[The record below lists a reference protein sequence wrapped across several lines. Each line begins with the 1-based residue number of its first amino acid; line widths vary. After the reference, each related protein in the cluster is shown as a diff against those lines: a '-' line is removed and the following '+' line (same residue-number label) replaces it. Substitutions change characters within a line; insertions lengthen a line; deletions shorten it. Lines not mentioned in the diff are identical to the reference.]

1 MSSMAKTARG
11 ASLLARD
18 WVVVNAR
25 RQFMR
30 QQWRAFFRNYDVI
43 LCPVCV
49 QPALKHDHR
58 PFHERSL
65 MINGRE
71 REYWDSTLWAG
82 PAVMANLPSTS
93 TPIGLTKSGL
103 PVGLQVTGPYLE
115 DKTCIEV
122 AKMIRDVRGGFRLN
136 AKYKNVDFTAQFSY
150 SIGGHIYDNGYSV
163 LMNNRD
169 LIGSNNFHQDVRKAW
184 KQPGDMTNVPRMT
197 AGYNTDTQHNATST
211 RFLTKADF
219 LSLNNLRIG
228 YTLPD
233 SAAENAGLKSLSFYV
248 SGDNL
253 MMLSARS
260 GLNPTNFIASSN
272 SGMYMPMTTFSL
284 GTKIQF

>member
-1 MSSMAKTARG
+1 MTLYLDENPNANVAKTTTEDYTDATQKYVG
-11 ASLLARD
+11 
-18 WVVVNAR
+18 
-25 RQFMR
+25 
-30 QQWRAFFRNYDVI
+30 
-43 LCPVCV
+43 
-49 QPALKHDHR
+49 
-58 PFHERSL
+58 
-65 MINGRE
+65 
-71 REYWDSTLWAG
+71 
-82 PAVMANLPSTS
+82 
-93 TPIGLTKSGL
+93 KSAI
-103 PVGLQVTGPYLE
+103 P
-115 DKTCIEV
+115 DI
-122 AKMIRDVRGGFRLN
+122 RGGFRLN

-219 LSLNNLRIG
+219 LSLNNLRVG

>member
-1 MSSMAKTARG
+1 MNFSINGEIFDNEITEMPADYFTGDPKVLDGRYSKGSSLYDWYMREWAGVNPATGAAMWNLYYDDINGDGVFDNGDAAINSMTLYLDENPGANVAKTTTEDYTDATQKYVG
-11 ASLLARD
+11 
-18 WVVVNAR
+18 
-25 RQFMR
+25 
-30 QQWRAFFRNYDVI
+30 
-43 LCPVCV
+43 
-49 QPALKHDHR
+49 
-58 PFHERSL
+58 
-65 MINGRE
+65 
-71 REYWDSTLWAG
+71 
-82 PAVMANLPSTS
+82 
-93 TPIGLTKSGL
+93 KSAI
-103 PVGLQVTGPYLE
+103 P
-115 DKTCIEV
+115 DI
-122 AKMIRDVRGGFRLN
+122 RGGFRLN
-136 AKYKNVDFTAQFSY
+136 ASYKNVDFTAQFSY

-197 AGYNTDTQHNATST
+197 AGYNLDTEHNASST